1 MISVDE
7 REKAR
12 KFCKKNGYKVVH
24 GKWGDC
30 YIISE
35 YRMPDNSIH
44 KSLIANLVDGR
55 FISQNGEPICL

>member
-7 REKAR
+7 VIKAR
-12 KFCKKNGYKVVH
+12 KFCKKHGYRVIH

-30 YIISE
+30 YIVQE
-35 YRMPDNSIH
+35 YTMPNNSIH
-44 KSLIANLVDGR
+44 KFLIANLVDGK